1 MTYTERAEQAR
12 QCWNAADLDG
22 YLTLYDE
29 TIKLHGYG
37 PEPFDKATVVGF
49 YQGVW
54 AAFAAEGAPNPAL
67 EFHEVLEQGDLYC
80 CRFTMSGVHQ
90 GEFMGV
96 PATGRPYALAGI
108 TVMRF
113 GDAGTVV
120 ERWST
125 ADFFGLFMQL
135 GAFPPA
141 P

>member
-1 MTYTERAEQAR
+1 M
-12 QCWNAADLDG
+12 
-22 YLTLYDE
+22 
-29 TIKLHGYG
+29 
-37 PEPFDKATVVGF
+37 
-49 YQGVW
+49 
-54 AAFAAEGAPNPAL
+54 
-67 EFHEVLEQGDLYC
+67 LEQGDLYC